1 MLTYNNLFVSYR
13 KDTSDKARQYLT
25 GLLMKDL
32 RKNAEVIASAV
43 PNASVQNLQQ
53 FISDSSWFYQPV
65 MNQTALNVNEMLGDK
80 ETSAL
85 IIDESGIPKKGK
97 MSVGVARQY
106 LGCLGKTDNGQVGV
120 YSALCNGTNVSL
132 IDTRLYLPEEWINDP
147 DRCDKAYIPD
157 NKRFFKTKEQLALEL
172 IDDAI
177 ALDLKFKV
185 VEADAGYGK
194 GLAFMLAIEAR
205 GKEFMVDVHVNQHV
219 YLKNP
224 TPYIPE
230 RKGIRGRT
238 PTEYETDEKPVRVDA
253 LIKSI
258 PSSKWERIEIRDS
271 SKGPLVYDVCRKR
284 VYVWQPEMKDKPLQW
299 WLVVRRDAETKNGYK
314 YSFSNASFD
323 TTIEQLAMRQ
333 GQRYW
338 IEHAFEVGKG
348 DCGLDHY
355 EVRGWDGWHRH
366 MALVM
371 MAQYFLLHEKML
383 HEKDYPL
390 LSARDIMEL
399 LAIFLP
405 QKERTAE
412 TIIAA
417 MKHRHR
423 KRETSTASAR
433 KKVYKRLKSIIT

>member
-1 MLTYNNLFVSYR
+1 MLTYENLFLSYR
-13 KDTSDKARQYLT
+13 KDASDKAQQYLT
-25 GLLMKDL
+25 GLLKKDL

-65 MNQTALNVNEMLGDK
+65 LNKTALNVNELLGDS
-80 ETSAL
+80 ESASL

-147 DRCDKAYIPD
+147 ERCDKAYIPD
-157 NKRFFKTKEQLALEL
+157 DKRIFKTKDQLG
-172 IDDAI
+172 IDLVDNAI
-177 ALDLKFKV
+177 ALGLRFKV

-194 GLAFMLAIEAR
+194 GLGFMSAIEAR
-205 GKEFMVDVHVNQHV
+205 GKEFMVDVHVDQRV
-219 YLKNP
+219 YLKKP
-224 TPYIPE
+224 KPYIPE
-230 RKGIRGRT
+230 RKATRGRT
-238 PTEYETDEKPVRVDA
+238 PTEYQIEETPIRVDA
-253 LIKSI
+253 LIKNI
-258 PSSKWERIEIRDS
+258 PADKWKRIQIRDS
-271 SKGPLVYDVCRKR
+271 SKGPLIYEVCSKR
-284 VYVWQPEMKDKPLQW
+284 IYVWQPEMKDKPLQW
-299 WLVVRRDAETKNGYK
+299 WLVVRRTAETKDDYK
-314 YSFSNASFD
+314 YSFSNAPSD
-323 TTIEQLAMRQ
+323 TTIEYLAMRQ

-338 IEHAFEVGKG
+338 IEHAFEVAKG

-355 EVRGWDGWHRH
+355 EVRGWNGWHRH

-371 MAQYFLLHEKML
+371 MAQYFILQEKLLHEK
-383 HEKDYPL
+383 EYPL

-405 QKERTAE
+405 QKERTPESIVAE
-412 TIIAA
+412 
-417 MKHRHR
+417 MKMRHR
-423 KRETSTASAR
+423 KREASTASTR
-433 KKVYKRLKSIIT
+433 KSLHRN